1 MQEFLQ
7 VKLWKYMDFA
17 KFASMLTTRSL
28 YFACPTQFSDPY
40 EGLLPRSH
48 VAAESKILQ
57 DIIDQNFLALRDQL
71 AARGVPVERFDGVL
85 ANLVSQLRAAY
96 EQINGKFGVSCW
108 HESECESD
116 AMWKLYSAS
125 GQGIAIEST
134 VEQLKESLGNRSD
147 LTIDRVRYM
156 DFEHDPIEKGHRHY
170 RLFVKRKSF
179 EHEKEIRATVLLPNE
194 GEGVALNCDL
204 DILITTVHVS
214 PTADSFV
221 RDAIEAICT
230 GKQNLVSKPVLQSRM
245 YSVADYGI
253 DINAN

>member
-28 YFACPTQFSDPY
+28 YFACPIQFSDPY

-57 DIIDQNFLALRDQL
+57 NVIDQNFLPLRDQL
-71 AARGVPVERFDGVL
+71 AARGVPLERTDGVL
-85 ANLVSQLRAAY
+85 DGLVSQLRAAH
-96 EQINGKFGVSCW
+96 EQVNGKFGVSCW
-108 HESECESD
+108 HESEYESD

-134 VEQLKESLGNRSD
+134 VGQLRESLGYRTD
-147 LTIDRVRYM
+147 LIIDRVRYM
-156 DFEHDPIEKGHRHY
+156 DFEQDPIEKGHRHY

-179 EHEKEIRATVLLPNE
+179 EHEKEVRATILLPTE

-204 DILITTVHVS
+204 DILITSVHVS
-214 PTADSFV
+214 PTADAFV
-221 RDAIEAICT
+221 LDAIEALCS
-230 GKQNLVSKPVLQSRM
+230 GKQNPVNKPILQSRM

-253 DINAN
+253 DIKAN